1 MPGEIPLPNAP
12 LIDANVILR
21 YLLDDHPVLSE
32 RARAIIDSTNRLS
45 LRNEVLCE
53 VVYVLAKVYGVGRQ
67 EIAATLTAL
76 VSRPQFDFSN
86 REVVR
91 LALET
96 YGYRSIDIVDALLFA
111 ESRILSTQVLTF
123 DEALAKLVAPLH

>member
-1 MPGEIPLPNAP
+1 LPNAP